1 MELALDAGVSG
12 ARAGRPSPIAL
23 PPGATLTVGRDA
35 SSGVALL
42 PRIDAQRI
50 SLQHAVLH
58 VAADGRSVR
67 LEDVSRKYG
76 CRVQQPGGEPVV
88 LQSTAEEVASAQLRE
103 GSVLTFGQS
112 DAEDEFRYVLR
123 AAGTLSKDSDD
134 SSCDGDNER
143 ERAWPP
149 LLPPPSVPPPS
160 MRASSS
166 SPLVPPK
173 LRTRPSGPRPLA
185 FYAGAGIS
193 PASAPQQR
201 RCVH

>member
-1 MELALDAGVSG
+1 MDRIADWARDKGLG
-12 ARAGRPSPIAL
+12 AIRLETQSNN
-23 PPGATLTVGRDA
+23 
-35 SSGVALL
+35 
-42 PRIDAQRI
+42 
-50 SLQHAVLH
+50 
-58 VAADGRSVR
+58 VAACSFYQR
-67 LEDVSRKYG
+67 YG
-76 CRVQQPGGEPVV
+76 FVLGGYDRFLYRE
-88 LQSTAEEVASAQLRE
+88 LGSDTAEEVASAQLRE

-201 RCVH
+201 RCVR